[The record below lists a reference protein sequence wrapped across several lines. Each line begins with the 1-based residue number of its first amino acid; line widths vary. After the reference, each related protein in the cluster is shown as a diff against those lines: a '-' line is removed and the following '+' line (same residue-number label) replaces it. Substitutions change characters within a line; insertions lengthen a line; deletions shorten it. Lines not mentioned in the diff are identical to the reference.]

1 MTAFA
6 CPKCRGA
13 LPDSALDAGAC
24 PACGFALDGPLPVL
38 APRRAARWY
47 ALGALA
53 VLTAGAL
60 AFAFYPASAPEQ
72 ERVSEVARAEPR
84 APAPRPEVAVAPLPH
99 EPVRAVSN
107 DPAPK
112 IAPKPEPNPEP
123 QPVKAGP
130 VIHIDP
136 FDARKRHI
144 DDATAEV
151 RVPDVRGEHEIVL
164 TGTARVLRL
173 GSVGGRVRIDASNLT
188 VREVHIT
195 GDLNGDA
202 VVLVR
207 APNGRV
213 SVTGFVGGSA
223 KLTADAP
230 GGAVLFVESARL
242 DGGSLVTATAKELT
256 ARGHA
261 LGGTKLN
268 VTLTSG
274 GALKLTVLDGGA
286 TVTYRKANSS
296 DSAPT
301 VDPGDVRGGAKVVA
315 E

>member
-72 ERVSEVARAEPR
+72 ERAPEVARAEPR
-84 APAPRPEVAVAPLPH
+84 VPAPRPEVAVAPLPH
-99 EPVRAVSN
+99 EPVRAVPA

-112 IAPKPEPNPEP
+112 AEPKPEP

-136 FDARKRHI
+136 FDARKRLI

-230 GGAVLFVESARL
+230 GGAVLFAASARL
-242 DGGSLVTATAKELT
+242 DGGSVVTATAKELT
-256 ARGHA
+256 AVGHFI
-261 LGGTKLN
+261 GGTKLN
-268 VTLTSG
+268 VTLTRG

-296 DSAPT
+296 DPAPT